1 VKHSFF
7 KLLGVVVI
15 AILFSSC
22 NNEAAKTEAPAF
34 SLDSA
39 KAAIA
44 ASNKTCG
51 AGVLQL
57 AILFQL

>member
-1 VKHSFF
+1 MKHFFVKI
-7 KLLGVVVI
+7 LGVFVI

-22 NNEAAKTEAPAF
+22 NNEAAKSDATSETTGF

-44 ASNKTCG
+44 ASNSP
-51 AGVLQL
+51 
-57 AILFQL
+57 